1 MIGAYAVFA
10 LAVTIALSFV
20 LVIHQWIDREDKLSH
35 S

>member
-10 LAVTIALSFV
+10 LAVTITLSFV